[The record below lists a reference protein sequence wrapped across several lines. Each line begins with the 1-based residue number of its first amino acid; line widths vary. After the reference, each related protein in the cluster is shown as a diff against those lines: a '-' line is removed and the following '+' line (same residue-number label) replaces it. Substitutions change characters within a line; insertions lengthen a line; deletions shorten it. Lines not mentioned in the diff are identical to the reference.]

1 MEPLTLLISAH
12 LEKKVRRIITHKDKL
27 IPFQSTKNIKILA
40 KLMEVGKRS
49 SPFQEI
55 KTQHDKCSETLSKM
69 KTKKPKLTILVIEV
83 EFLVSTEALTQEL
96 FPLTSLEQETST
108 DKNIA
113 LTLKRKFSRQKQKN
127 RLKEDSNDIP
137 NLCK

>member
-1 MEPLTLLISAH
+1 
-12 LEKKVRRIITHKDKL
+12 
-27 IPFQSTKNIKILA
+27 
-40 KLMEVGKRS
+40 
-49 SPFQEI
+49 
-55 KTQHDKCSETLSKM
+55 M

-127 RLKEDSNDIP
+127 RLKEDLNGIP
-137 NLCK
+137 NHYK